1 MDDEKFGDIS
11 EHQMLW
17 YAQSIGDEKESVYE
31 YDLGMSEYLA
41 SFWNAEAVQKIR
53 SQREMN
59 NDERFASD
67 EEFMDQIETKEYL
80 KTDELIQSIKDKY
93 KHTNLQGKDRERDRT
108 PTSPQDMTGLFNLTK
123 KR

>member
-1 MDDEKFGDIS
+1 
-11 EHQMLW
+11 MLW
-17 YAQSIGDEKESVYE
+17 YAQSIGLEKEDKYE

-53 SQREMN
+53 SQREVD

-67 EEFMDQIETKEYL
+67 EEFSEQIKRKEYL
-80 KTDELIQSIKDKY
+80 KADELVQSIRDKY
-93 KHTNLQGKDRERDRT
+93 KHTNLQGNDRQRERT
-108 PTSPQDMTGLFNLTK
+108 VKSPEDMTGLFRITK